1 MPINYWIGTVL
12 DIFDSAKRTK
22 KQKGDYSPVTAS

>member
-1 MPINYWIGTVL
+1 MPINYGLGPCYIY
-12 DIFDSAKRTK
+12 IFDSAKK